1 MTKSEH
7 NYAVYIQVRN
17 SYEDTVSLFTLMILR
32 VKIYEESF
40 KFFFIKTNVFHIF
53 FLSKLWYTKEK

>member
-1 MTKSEH
+1 
-7 NYAVYIQVRN
+7 
-17 SYEDTVSLFTLMILR
+17 MILR

-40 KFFFIKTNVFHIF
+40 KFFFINTNVFHNF

>member
-40 KFFFIKTNVFHIF
+40 KFCFIKTNVFHNF
-53 FLSKLWYTKEK
+53 FLSKL